1 MVNYLVPKT
10 LEEALHAMAEGDYVP
25 YAGGTDLNTS
35 GREGLKLL
43 FIGRLPELKEIRSD
57 GEFVRI
63 GAAVTYSEAED
74 HPLIPEIMK
83 TAIHKVAGP
92 AVRNYGTF
100 GGNLANASGKA
111 DSALVDLVLDA
122 KLRIRSLR
130 GERMVDAVH
139 FYRGRRDVDLA
150 KDELICEILIPRRKY
165 QVNYFYDKVSVRSSV
180 AISNISIASVWETEG
195 NVIRHL
201 AIGVGSATDVPVRCT
216 DMEQA
221 LIGKTFEEVARDRE
235 EILAGFVDAI
245 ELPPDRTDIRYR
257 RQVCYRLLN
266 YLLYEE
272 FTPLEVNLSQQSEGL
287 L

>member
-10 LEEALHAMAEGDYVP
+10 LEEALSAMAEGHYVP

-35 GREGLKLL
+35 GREEMDLL
-43 FIGRLPELKEIRSD
+43 FIGKVPELREIRSD
-57 GEFVRI
+57 GEYVRI

-83 TAIHKVAGP
+83 AAIRKVAGP
-92 AVRNYGTF
+92 AVRNCGTF

-130 GERMVDAVH
+130 GERMVDAVN
-139 FYRGRRDVDLA
+139 FYRGRKDVDLA
-150 KDELICEILIPRRKY
+150 KDELICEILIPERKY
-165 QVNYFYDKVSVRSSV
+165 LVNYFYDKVSVRSSV
-180 AISNISIASVWETEG
+180 AISNISIAAVWETEKES
-195 NVIRHL
+195 IRNL

-245 ELPPDRTDIRYR
+245 ELPPDRTDVRYR

-272 FTPLEVNLSQQSEGL
+272 FTPLEI
-287 L
+287 